1 MTAKLGKIGLPTLL
15 ALAVLALLGIRV
27 ASLFERAPASAA
39 APRTAVAHAAP
50 PRHATIAPADLPFV
64 VKRILDIDGPI
75 RIGDYVWDDAGVP
88 AGPIVITV
96 DLQAGVL
103 SAFRDGYEIGT
114 AAILYGADEMPTPLG
129 VFPILAKDAHH
140 FSATYNHAPMPYTL
154 RLTTDGVS
162 VHGSPEMSPK
172 WATHGCVGLP
182 VAFARKLFDQA
193 QVGDKVI
200 ITSGKRM
207 KSGDRIIAA

>member
-1 MTAKLGKIGLPTLL
+1 MTAKLRTFGLPALL
-15 ALAVLALLGIRV
+15 GLAVLALIGIRV
-27 ASLFERAPASAA
+27 ASLFAHTPTVAAAA
-39 APRTAVAHAAP
+39 APPPAAQAP
-50 PRHATIAPADLPFV
+50 PHVAATAADRSFV
-64 VKRILDIDGPI
+64 VKRILDIQNPI
-75 RIGDYVWDDAGVP
+75 RIGDYVWDDADVP
-88 AGPIVITV
+88 AGRLVITV

-103 SAFRDGYEIGT
+103 SAFRGGYEIGA
-114 AAILYGADEMPTPLG
+114 AAILYGADAMPTPLG

-154 RLTTDGVS
+154 RLTPDGVS

-182 VAFARKLFDQA
+182 VAFAKKLFDQA

>member
-1 MTAKLGKIGLPTLL
+1 MTAKLRTFGLPVLI
-15 ALAVLALLGIRV
+15 ALAVAALIGIR
-27 ASLFERAPASAA
+27 ASHSFERAPAVTVAARAPALPAPTPRTPVA
-39 APRTAVAHAAP
+39 AP
-50 PRHATIAPADLPFV
+50 DQPFV
-64 VKRILDIDGPI
+64 VKRILDVPGPI
-75 RIGDYVWDDAGVP
+75 RIGDYVWDDAGAP

-96 DLQAGVL
+96 DLEAGVL

-114 AAILYGADEMPTPLG
+114 AAILYGADAMPTPLG

-154 RLTTDGVS
+154 RLTADGVS

-182 VAFARKLFDQA
+182 VAFAKKLFDQA

-200 ITSGKRM
+200 ITNGKRM
-207 KSGDRIIAA
+207 SRGDRIIAA

>member
-1 MTAKLGKIGLPTLL
+1 MTATFRRFSLPALL
-15 ALAVLALLGIRV
+15 AIAVLGLVGIRV
-27 ASLFERAPASAA
+27 ASLFARTPSAVAA
-39 APRTAVAHAAP
+39 APKPAARAPVVP
-50 PRHATIAPADLPFV
+50 PAPADQPFV
-64 VKRILDIDGPI
+64 VKRILDIQGPI

-129 VFPILAKDAHH
+129 VFPILSKDAHH

-154 RLTTDGVS
+154 RLTPDGVS

-182 VAFARKLFDQA
+182 VAFAKKLFDQA
-193 QVGDKVI
+193 QVGDRVI

>member
-1 MTAKLGKIGLPTLL
+1 MTATFRRFGLPALL
-15 ALAVLALLGIRV
+15 GIAVLALVGIRV
-27 ASLFERAPASAA
+27 ASLFARTPTVAA
-39 APRTAVAHAAP
+39 ATPPKPVAARPVPAHATDQ
-50 PRHATIAPADLPFV
+50 RFV
-64 VKRILDIDGPI
+64 VKRILDIPGPI
-75 RIGDYVWDDAGVP
+75 RIGDYYWDDAGVP

-96 DLQAGVL
+96 DLEAGVL

-129 VFPILAKDAHH
+129 VFPILSKDAHH

-154 RLTTDGVS
+154 RLTPDGVS

-182 VAFARKLFDQA
+182 VAFAKKLFDQA

-207 KSGDRIIAA
+207 NRGDRIIAA

>member
-1 MTAKLGKIGLPTLL
+1 MTATLRRFSLPVLLG
-15 ALAVLALLGIRV
+15 LAVLALVGIRV
-27 ASLFERAPASAA
+27 ASLFARTPTVAAAAVAKPVTHPAPAPA
-39 APRTAVAHAAP
+39 
-50 PRHATIAPADLPFV
+50 APADQPFV
-64 VKRILDIDGPI
+64 VKRILDVPGPI

-88 AGPIVITV
+88 AGPLVITV
-96 DLQAGVL
+96 DLEAGVL

-114 AAILYGADEMPTPLG
+114 AAILYGADAMPTPLG

-154 RLTTDGVS
+154 RLTPDGVS

-182 VAFARKLFDQA
+182 VAFAKKLFDQA

-207 KSGDRIIAA
+207 SRGDRIIAA

>member
-1 MTAKLGKIGLPTLL
+1 MTATLRRFSLPVLLG
-15 ALAVLALLGIRV
+15 LAVLALVGIRV
-27 ASLFERAPASAA
+27 ASLFARTPTVAAAAVAKPVTHSAPAPA
-39 APRTAVAHAAP
+39 
-50 PRHATIAPADLPFV
+50 APADQPFV
-64 VKRILDIDGPI
+64 VKRILDVPGPI

-88 AGPIVITV
+88 AGPLVITV
-96 DLQAGVL
+96 DLEAGVL

-114 AAILYGADEMPTPLG
+114 AAILYGADAMPTPLG

-154 RLTTDGVS
+154 RLTPDGVS

-182 VAFARKLFDQA
+182 VAFAKKLFDQA

-207 KSGDRIIAA
+207 SRGDRIIAA